1 MENLMIL
8 AVEKALENQITEAQ
22 VKVNQTV
29 QVTVLAMVSLIMVN
43 LITMEVVRVLVMV
56 NQMTTKDP
64 ENQTMAVLETVNQ
77 MVPVTDL
84 AMVNLTMMEVVRA
97 LVTVNQMVP
106 VTDLAM
112 VNQITTRDLENQ
124 ITAVLDMENQMVLE
138 KESLTMMR
146 DQLMTM
152 TL

>member
-22 VKVNQTV
+22 VKANQTV

-43 LITMEVVRVLVMV
+43 LIT
-56 NQMTTKDP
+56 
-64 ENQTMAVLETVNQ
+64 
-77 MVPVTDL
+77 
-84 AMVNLTMMEVVRA
+84 MEVVRA